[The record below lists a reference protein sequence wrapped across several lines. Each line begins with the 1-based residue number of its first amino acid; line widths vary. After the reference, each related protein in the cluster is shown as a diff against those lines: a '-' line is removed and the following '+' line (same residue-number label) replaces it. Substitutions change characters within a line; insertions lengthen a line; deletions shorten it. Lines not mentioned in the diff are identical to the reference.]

1 MVTLKDVAKKAQVSV
16 STVSCV
22 LRDAPN
28 VSLKVKKHVRK
39 IMKDMGYVPN
49 SLARGMVGSAT
60 QKIAY
65 FFPGFH
71 DFPWSNNAHIIEGL
85 GLTLQEAEYSLNFV
99 PLQGDKP
106 LREMHRFYAAARP
119 DAAVFHDVILT
130 TAHLDEIEKK
140 LPCPCIFMNNRVKHP
155 AMSFVGMDEESG
167 GHMATQHLVELGHR
181 RIGILGPL
189 KEGYFGQYRLA
200 GYRRA
205 LTEAGL
211 HKEASDPSLQ
221 LNVSWFQSPQS
232 EVLPVISAAK
242 ATGITA
248 LFCLS
253 DVLAAEAML
262 AAQSLGVKVPD
273 ELSIVGCDD
282 DPFVRFLRPQ
292 LTSVASPG
300 VELGRLSGRLILEW
314 IKQRPPVPQHILL
327 PARLVKRDSTAARK
341 S

>member
-28 VSLKVKKHVRK
+28 VSLKVKKYVRR
-39 IMKDMGYVPN
+39 IMKDLEYVPN
-49 SLARGMVGSAT
+49 NLARGMVGSLT

-65 FFPGFH
+65 FFPGYH

-85 GLTLQEAEYSLNFV
+85 GQTLQAAEYSLNFV

-106 LREMHRFYAAARP
+106 LAELHRFYAAARP
-119 DAAVFHDVILT
+119 DAAVFHDVILAA
-130 TAHLDEIEKK
+130 AHLDEVEKN
-140 LPCPCIFMNNRVKHP
+140 LPCPYIFMNNRIKHP
-155 AMSFVGMDEESG
+155 TMSFVAMDEEG
-167 GHMATQHLVELGHR
+167 GAQLATQHLIELGHR

-189 KEGYFGQYRLA
+189 REGYFGQYRMA

-211 HKEASDPSLQ
+211 QKEAADSSLH
-221 LNVSWFQSPQS
+221 LNVTWFQSPQS
-232 EVLPVISAAK
+232 EVLPIISAAK
-242 ATGITA
+242 ATEITA

-253 DVLAAEAML
+253 DVLAAEALL
-262 AAQSLGVKVPD
+262 AAQSLGMRVP
-273 ELSIVGCDD
+273 EQLSIVGCDD

-292 LTSVASPG
+292 LTTIASPG
-300 VELGRLSGRLILEW
+300 VELGRLTGRLILEW
-314 IKQRPPVPQHILL
+314 IKQRPSVPQHILL
-327 PARLVKRDSTAARK
+327 PAKLVQRESTK
-341 S
+341 KVG